1 MKWILKL
8 MMSVSVAFFAQLA
21 QAQVDQYLVV
31 YKEQNARQLRSLQG
45 SDLQKYLRQQTQAN
59 ERQLMQNI
67 RSVSRAQ
74 NRIASLWILNSTI
87 IEADSQVASEV
98 QTLPFVRKVMALGKR
113 AELIIPAPSQQ
124 VAQDT
129 NEFTYGLIK
138 IGVPDVRN
146 QFPQISGANI
156 RVGILDTGIDANHPD
171 LKGKVVMY
179 RNFMDGGGQNPMD
192 DHGHGT
198 HVAGTI
204 AGGKS
209 SGRSIGV
216 APQAK
221 LYIGR
226 IIGRSGAATEANIL
240 LSLQWMADPD
250 GNPETQDA
258 VHVVSNSWGFNGRF
272 NDRNPQDDPNCAVLN
287 RLRAMNVLPVF
298 AAGNE
303 GPGAN
308 TLRVPGACPDSFT
321 VGATDA
327 SDSIARFSSRG
338 PAKWK
343 TVELPKPDISA
354 PGVNT
359 ISAKPGGGYQPMSGT
374 SMATPHVAG
383 VVALVKQA
391 RPQLTQAELQEVIQR
406 TSVDRGTP
414 GYDQVFGHGR
424 ANVLG
429 AIQAVSNS
437 QGIR

>member
-1 MKWILKL
+1 MKRILKL

-45 SDLQKYLRQQTQAN
+45 SDLQKYLRQQTQNN
-59 ERQLMQNI
+59 ERQLLQSL
-67 RSVSRAQ
+67 RSQSRTQ
-74 NRIASLWILNSTI
+74 NRMASLWILNSTI
-87 IEADSQVASEV
+87 LEADSQVAREV
-98 QTLPFVRKVMALGKR
+98 QNLPYVRKVFLLDRR
-113 AELIIPAPSQQ
+113 AELIQPAPGQQ
-124 VAQDT
+124 LAQDT
-129 NEFTYGLIK
+129 SDFTYGLIK

-146 QFPQISGANI
+146 QFPQISGANV

-204 AGGKS
+204 AGGNA

-216 APQAK
+216 APQSK

-258 VHVVSNSWGFNGRF
+258 VHVVSNSWGFGGAF
-272 NDRNPQDDPNCAVLN
+272 NSRDPQDDPHCAVLN
-287 RLRAMNVLPVF
+287 RLRVMNVLPVF

-303 GPGAN
+303 GPSAAS
-308 TLRVPGACPDSFT
+308 LRVPGACPDSFT

-327 SDSIARFSSRG
+327 KDSIARFSSRG

-343 TVELPKPDISA
+343 TVELPKPDITA

-383 VVALVKQA
+383 VVALIKQA
-391 RPQLTQAELQEVIQR
+391 RPQLNQAQIQEVIQR
-406 TSVDRGTP
+406 TSVDKGAP
-414 GYDQVFGHGR
+414 GYDQIFGHGR
-424 ANVLG
+424 ADVLG
-429 AIQAVSNS
+429 AIKALSNS
-437 QGIR
+437 QGNR